1 MTKTKETKTR
11 SWVAVSAQFR
21 NSAGAMGGGKRTKNR
36 RARQSAKR
44 DLRAER

>member
-1 MTKTKETKTR
+1 MSQTKEIKTR

-36 RARQSAKR
+36 RARQAAKR
-44 DLRAER
+44 GLRAER